1 MFPSEESSNRH
12 NWEKLRGT
20 FMKLFLWIHTGTI
33 NKKHYWLKL
42 LSNCLWSTVMDRR
55 HVVRPCVRLLGGQT
69 GTVCG
74 GLGWGWGYFEEG
86 KKKRKFVT
94 ISMVGKTELLVV
106 FKCRVKGM
114 AVNILMPRPGSIR
127 RPQGV
132 NNPRAA
138 QTLGHGGHRLTQWGE
153 TGQKIP
159 FSPFLCRQRGLETGR
174 GRERGGGRGKGGEE
188 ESVCDN

>member
-1 MFPSEESSNRH
+1 
-12 NWEKLRGT
+12 
-20 FMKLFLWIHTGTI
+20 
-33 NKKHYWLKL
+33 
-42 LSNCLWSTVMDRR
+42 
-55 HVVRPCVRLLGGQT
+55 
-69 GTVCG
+69 
-74 GLGWGWGYFEEG
+74 
-86 KKKRKFVT
+86 
-94 ISMVGKTELLVV
+94 
-106 FKCRVKGM
+106 
-114 AVNILMPRPGSIR
+114 MPRPGSIR

-188 ESVCDN
+188 ESVCDTFSLSLSYQQFITKKKQICFSATGNRSSEVTDVNFLLFFLLRNAFCKYPSSNSLLPDATSPFSVMFWGGCRGQIPGCHQALMIIENFFFSSPLFLRVGVSVDLLVF